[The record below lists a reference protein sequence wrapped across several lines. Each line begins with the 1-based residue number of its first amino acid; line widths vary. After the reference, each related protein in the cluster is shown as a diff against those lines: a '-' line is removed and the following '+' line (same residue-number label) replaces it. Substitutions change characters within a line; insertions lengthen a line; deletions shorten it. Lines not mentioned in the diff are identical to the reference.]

1 MYAALVNYPVK
12 GGHLNEAIR
21 LWREEVE
28 PAAEGQPGYEGSVLF
43 VESDDNKLVVV
54 AYRDTKSHDD
64 AFATTG
70 PWRAGSELR
79 NKIDV
84 LLSEEP
90 SRVEMEVAYL
100 NAPCSP

>member
-1 MYAALVNYPVK
+1 VK
-12 GGHLNEAIR
+12 SGHLNEAIR

-28 PAAEGQPGYEGSVLF
+28 PAAEEQPDYEGWVLF

-54 AYRDTKSHDD
+54 AYWDTKSHD
-64 AFATTG
+64 AFATTR

-79 NKIDV
+79 NKIDM

-90 SRVEMEVAYL
+90 SRVEMEVAHL
-100 NAPCSP
+100 NAPRSP

>member
-1 MYAALVNYPVK
+1 MK
-12 GGHLNEAIR
+12 SGHLNEAIR

-28 PAAEGQPGYEGSVLF
+28 PAAEGQPCYEGSVLF
-43 VESDDNKLVVV
+43 VESDDNKLVEG
-54 AYRDTKSHDD
+54 AYWDTKSHDE

-79 NKIDV
+79 NKVDV

-90 SRVEMEVAYL
+90 STVEMEVAYL
-100 NAPCSP
+100 NAPRSP